1 MKDFLL
7 KYAGSKPAPGDL
19 LLPQAFINTAEL
31 ESGRD
36 DLATPA
42 GLTRWLVDA
51 GLLKRGAAAT
61 DSDVRQATAVREALR
76 DLTLANNGAAADPNA
91 RETLNRAARSA
102 QLAARFEADGG
113 ARLEPL
119 APGVDGAL
127 GTLLAIAFA
136 AMASGTWSRLKAC
149 PADRCSW
156 AFFDET
162 KNRSG
167 QWCTMSTCGNRTKA
181 RNYRKRHQAHAHT

>member
-1 MKDFLL
+1 MREFLL

-19 LLPQAFINTAEL
+19 ILPQAFINSADL

-42 GLTRWLVDA
+42 GLTRWFADA
-51 GLLKRGAAAT
+51 GLLERGASAT
-61 DSDVRQATAVREALR
+61 DSDVRQATTVREALR
-76 DLTLANNGAAADPNA
+76 NLTLANNGGSEDPNA

-102 QLAARFEADGG
+102 QLTARFDADGST
-113 ARLEPL
+113 RLEPL

-127 GTLLAIAFA
+127 GRLLAIAFA
-136 AMASGTWSRLKAC
+136 AMANGTWSRLKAC
-149 PADRCSW
+149 PAHDCAF

-181 RNYRKRHQAHAHT
+181 RN